1 LYLNTENIIHP
12 RADER
17 KYKALELSNKL
28 RIFLIHD
35 PESEK
40 AAASLAVGV
49 GAALDPKTHAGTAH
63 FLEHML
69 FQGSKKYPDESEYMD
84 FMSDHGGY
92 CNAFTTLTDTNFH
105 FKCSNEAL
113 EEGLDRMAQFFVL
126 PSFSADSAEKEVNA
140 VDSEFNMSLQ
150 NDGWH
155 FMNLL

>member
-1 LYLNTENIIHP
+1 
-12 RADER
+12 
-17 KYKALELSNKL
+17 
-28 RIFLIHD
+28 
-35 PESEK
+35 
-40 AAASLAVGV
+40 
-49 GAALDPKTHAGTAH
+49 
-63 FLEHML
+63 
-69 FQGSKKYPDESEYMD
+69 MD

-113 EEGLDRMAQFFVL
+113 EEGLDRMAQFFVS
-126 PSFSADSAEKEVNA
+126 PSISADSAEKEVNA